1 MKLKA
6 ASPPGCSFLD
16 TATPSTRDPVAA
28 FFAANYLT
36 YKQPGHINIAVS
48 VSSTDHHL
56 TLIRPGY
63 PITARRIFSA
73 TSSHTMCYYWKKT
86 FTCGCNSHVFLD
98 RCIEAARA
106 HKNCDLATIGHV
118 SRLLSSAI
126 LCNCLI
132 TRPYSDCLQ
141 DETPR
146 KSYFPCFDCIV
157 AEVKREN
164 EQKEE
169 TKRTAEEERKRE
181 EEKAR
186 QIKIRKEQEMQVQ
199 WEREEEMRRER
210 DRKAEM
216 ERAKRDGGPWVE
228 AVSGKKGRG
237 KMRGGDGGGGNRG
250 PLPMMPISAPPV
262 LGVKVGVGSNSPLSP
277 KDKAATKD
285 HANVPKNMPIT
296 NKNLDVDVGGRAGY
310 WGPKSPVKILQ
321 KPDNKLENRAD
332 KGIKSEN
339 TAWKK

>member
-1 MKLKA
+1 
-6 ASPPGCSFLD
+6 
-16 TATPSTRDPVAA
+16 
-28 FFAANYLT
+28 
-36 YKQPGHINIAVS
+36 
-48 VSSTDHHL
+48 
-56 TLIRPGY
+56 
-63 PITARRIFSA
+63 
-73 TSSHTMCYYWKKT
+73 MCYYWKKT

-118 SRLLSSAI
+118 SRLLSLAI
-126 LCNCLI
+126 LWSCSI
-132 TRPYSDCLQ
+132 TRPYSDGLQ

-186 QIKIRKEQEMQVQ
+186 QIKIKKEHEMQVQ
-199 WEREEEMRRER
+199 REREEEIRRER

-237 KMRGGDGGGGNRG
+237 KMRGGGGAGRG
-250 PLPMMPISAPPV
+250 IGSRDALPMMPISASPV
-262 LGVKVGVGSNSPLSP
+262 LVVKTSVGSHSPLSP
-277 KDKAATKD
+277 KDKTAAKGN
-285 HANVPKNMPIT
+285 ANVPKNVPIT

-321 KPDNKLENRAD
+321 KPDNKLDNRAD

-339 TAWKK
+339 TAWKQ